1 MVVWRDVQSGC
12 GVFFQT
18 RSITNSDRLPV
29 VDFPQCWGW
38 CLVVGYLFQTSESL
52 EENWIL
58 SLSE

>member
-18 RSITNSDRLPV
+18 CNRTHQNHLPV

-38 CLVVGYLFQTSESL
+38 CLVVGYLFQTFPHRVTGREL
-52 EENWIL
+52 NP
-58 SLSE
+58 